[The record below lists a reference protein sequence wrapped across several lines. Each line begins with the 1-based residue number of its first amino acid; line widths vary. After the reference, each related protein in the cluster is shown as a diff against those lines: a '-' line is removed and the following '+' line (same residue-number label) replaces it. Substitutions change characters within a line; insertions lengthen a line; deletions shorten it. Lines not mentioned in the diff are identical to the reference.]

1 MVTLSVGS
9 SRVVFPCSACRLGFT
24 HSPPLVAEQP
34 QGCVWGG
41 TWPHT
46 LGERSSLADENIR
59 ELDPAAGVALES
71 GLSWDGDSGAC

>member
-1 MVTLSVGS
+1 M
-9 SRVVFPCSACRLGFT
+9 
-24 HSPPLVAEQP
+24 
-34 QGCVWGG
+34 CVWGGG